1 MAEKESIPGD
11 VVGYERPDWEPLV
24 QLLGRNLSSWFMW
37 MFEVELTDETSL
49 HAYKHVTTRR
59 YLHLDATG
67 RAFDYV
73 EDGRYREVATPTAI
87 AGVFVGW
94 ERSGPTAHDAE
105 DLRAAMRRA
114 QRALDNGPAMSF
126 RSRR

>member
-1 MAEKESIPGD
+1 
-11 VVGYERPDWEPLV
+11 
-24 QLLGRNLSSWFMW
+24 MW
-37 MFEVELTDETSL
+37 MFEVELSHETSL

-73 EDGRYREVATPTAI
+73 EHGRYRAVGAPMAI
-87 AGVFVGW
+87 ACVFAGW
-94 ERSGPTAHDAE
+94 ERSGPTALDAE

-114 QRALDNGPAMSF
+114 QKALDKGLAMSL